1 MDDGIRKETTVES
14 LSKLKPAFKK
24 TGSTTAGNASQVTDG
39 AALSLLMKR
48 SMAKKLGLK
57 IQAKFCAYAVAG
69 VPPEIMGVG
78 NF

>member
-1 MDDGIRKETTVES
+1 
-14 LSKLKPAFKK
+14 
-24 TGSTTAGNASQVTDG
+24 
-39 AALSLLMKR
+39 
-48 SMAKKLGLK
+48 MAKKLGLK